1 MYYTLCHFYT
11 FKVISVK
18 EINMK
23 RALDMNQVST
33 LSTVLL
39 TNLDENVFF
48 SKISDFVNRQF
59 GEYKV
64 QVFEAFEDGSTQL
77 RAENGKLVEGGIIL
91 EKGKGLS
98 GYVTRMKRAYYSNSK
113 RDPLLSGVQRD
124 EAIESELCVPVNAD
138 GMIIGTIHV
147 QSSTEGRTFSEE
159 DVEAVREILSEIQTP
174 LKNLKVYLIAKHLN
188 RELQGKIEQKDEEL
202 KMRGPAQVSKK
213 SSSEKVEIIGH
224 SNPILEINNIAKR
237 IAGEDFPVMIVGE
250 SGTGKKLLARKIH
263 SISSRAEGEVHV
275 LHCSALDEAQVEL
288 ELFGTTERQG
298 LFEKANQ
305 GTLILDCV
313 EELSLNIQAKV
324 LRTLLS
330 GEIYKAGTNIP
341 TAVNARVVSTNK
353 RPLDQAV
360 EEGKFREDLVYRLN
374 IVSIDMPSLED
385 RKDDVKVLSEFFMNH
400 GKAKE
405 DYKILTSKA
414 VEKLMGYNWPGNIQ
428 ELRNVME
435 RTYIL
440 SDDRYVDEHHLP
452 NLTREVKEEEPQQEE
467 FNEMT
472 LHDLEKIHI
481 IRTLEHLGGN
491 KTRAAK
497 TLGITVKTLYNKLH
511 SYGLVHAK
519 SE

>member
-1 MYYTLCHFYT
+1 
-11 FKVISVK
+11 
-18 EINMK
+18 MK

-48 SKISDFVNRQF
+48 SKISDFVQKQF

-77 RAENGKLVEGGIIL
+77 RAENGKLIESGILL

-113 RDPLLSGVQRD
+113 RDPLLAGIERD
-124 EAIESELCVPVNAD
+124 AKVESELCAPINCE
-138 GMIIGTIHV
+138 GMILGTIHV

-159 DVEAVREILSEIQTP
+159 DVEIVRNILESLESP

-188 RELQGKIEQKDEEL
+188 RELQGKIEQKEEEL
-202 KMRGPAQVSKK
+202 KLRGPIAIGKKATQSKI
-213 SSSEKVEIIGH
+213 EIIGH
-224 SNPILEINNIAKR
+224 SNSIMELNNVAQR
-237 IAGEDFPVMIVGE
+237 VAGEDFPVMVIGE
-250 SGTGKKLLARKIH
+250 SGTGKKLFAKKIH
-263 SISSRAEGEVHV
+263 GLSGRAQGEVQV
-275 LHCSALDEAQVEL
+275 LHCSAIEESQMEI
-288 ELFGTTERQG
+288 ELFGTKERPG
-298 LFEKANQ
+298 LFEKANE
-305 GTLILDCV
+305 GTLILDCI
-313 EELSLNIQAKV
+313 EDLSLNIQAKI

-330 GEIYKAGTNIP
+330 GEIFRANSNTP
-341 TAVNARVVSTNK
+341 VSVNVRIISTN
-353 RPLDQAV
+353 RQSLDQAV
-360 EEGKFREDLVYRLN
+360 EEGRFREDLLYRLN
-374 IVSIDMPSLED
+374 IVKVDMPSLKD
-385 RKDDVKVLSEFFMNH
+385 RRDDIKVLSEFFMNN
-400 GKAKE
+400 GKNKE

-414 VEKLMGYNWPGNIQ
+414 VEKLVNYNWPGNIQ

-440 SDDRYVDEHHLP
+440 TEDRYIDEDHLP
-452 NLTREVKEEEPQQEE
+452 CLAQEIVEEEAPQQDYS
-467 FNEMT
+467 EMT
-472 LHDLEKIHI
+472 LHELERIHI
-481 IRTLEHLGGN
+481 VRTLDHLGGN

-511 SYGLVHAK
+511 SYGLVQAK

>member
-1 MYYTLCHFYT
+1 
-11 FKVISVK
+11 
-18 EINMK
+18 MK
-23 RALDMNQVST
+23 RALDNNQVST

-48 SKISDFVNRQF
+48 SKISDFVQKQF

-64 QVFEAFEDGSTQL
+64 QIFEAYQDGSTQL
-77 RAENGKLVEGGIIL
+77 RAENGKVIEDGICL

-113 RDPLLSGVQRD
+113 RDPLLAGIERD
-124 EAIESELCVPVNAD
+124 EKVESELCAPINCD
-138 GMIIGTIHV
+138 GMILGTIHI

-159 DVEAVREILSEIQTP
+159 DVEAVREILDSIESP
-174 LKNLKVYLIAKHLN
+174 LKNFKVYLIAKHLN
-188 RELQGKIEQKDEEL
+188 RELQGKIEQKEEEL
-202 KMRGPAQVSKK
+202 KLRGPATIQRKGVSDRI
-213 SSSEKVEIIGH
+213 EIIGH
-224 SNPILEINNIAKR
+224 SNPVLELNNIAKK
-237 IAGEDFPVMIVGE
+237 IAGEDFPVMIIGE

-263 SISSRAEGEVHV
+263 SLSGRNEGEVEV
-275 LHCSALDEAQVEL
+275 LHCSALEDHQAEI
-288 ELFGTTERQG
+288 ELFGTADRPG
-298 LFEKANQ
+298 LFERANQ
-305 GTLILDCV
+305 GTLVLDCV
-313 EELSLNIQAKV
+313 EDLSLNIQAKV

-330 GEIYKAGTNIP
+330 GEIYRTDSRSATP
-341 TAVNARVVSTNK
+341 VNVRVVSTNK

-374 IVSIDMPSLED
+374 IVKIDMPSLSD
-385 RKDDVKVLSEFFMNH
+385 RRDDIKVLSEHFMNA
-400 GKAKE
+400 GKNQE

-414 VEKLMGYNWPGNIQ
+414 VEKLVNYNWPGNIQ

-440 SDDRYVDEHHLP
+440 SDDRYIDEHNLP
-452 NLTREVKEEEPQQEE
+452 NLTQEIKEEEAPQED
-467 FNEMT
+467 FSEMT
-472 LHDLEKIHI
+472 LHELERIHI
-481 IRTLEHLGGN
+481 VRTLDHLGGN

-511 SYGLVHAK
+511 SYGLVQSK